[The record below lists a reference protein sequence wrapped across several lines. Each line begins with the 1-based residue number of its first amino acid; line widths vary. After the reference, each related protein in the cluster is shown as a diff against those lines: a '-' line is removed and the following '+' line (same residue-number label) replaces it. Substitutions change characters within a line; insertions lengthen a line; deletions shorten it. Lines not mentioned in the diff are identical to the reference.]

1 MYIHTYSVFLE
12 MKKPQILRTIVLVAS
27 IFTSIV
33 LTSCNTSIYE
43 AISMNPYQ
51 HYLNEDQDTLSAIS
65 CYNMGKLDQFFRTA
79 NNAFE
84 VKDEGKVALGFYK
97 DTQHE
102 FDISVLPFVMDNKPA
117 ELSFHSRMVSENY
130 KKGYGIECRFTE
142 QGCVVSEGGTIFYA
156 NPDAKL
162 ESGKKY
168 RFRVINDGA
177 YIYAYLDCD
186 LLFQKKTKLPLTE
199 QFVIEHRKGTSATY
213 EGVTYRR
220 VDNDINPIIRSRESF
235 DYEELLNDVKGI
247 FGR

>member
-1 MYIHTYSVFLE
+1 
-12 MKKPQILRTIVLVAS
+12 MKQPQSLRILIAFMGTIMVLS
-27 IFTSIV
+27 IS
-33 LTSCNTSIYE
+33 SCNTSIYE
-43 AISMNPYQ
+43 ALTLNPYQ
-51 HYLNEDQDTLSAIS
+51 YYLNEDQDSLSAIS
-65 CYNMGKLDQFFRTA
+65 LYNMGSLDQFFRTG

-102 FDISVLPFVMDNKPA
+102 FDISVRPIVMDNKAA

-130 KKGYGIECRFTE
+130 KKGYGIECRFTQ

-162 ESGKKY
+162 ESGKQY
-168 RFRVINDGA
+168 RFRIINDGA
-177 YIYAYLDCD
+177 FVYAYLDCD

-213 EGVTYRR
+213 EGVFYKR
-220 VDNDINPIIRSRESF
+220 VDTDIDPLIRARESF

-247 FGR
+247 FGN

>member
-1 MYIHTYSVFLE
+1 
-12 MKKPQILRTIVLVAS
+12 MKTPQFFRTIIIIVS
-27 IFTSIV
+27 ICSTIV

-43 AISMNPYQ
+43 ALTLNPYQ
-51 HYLNEDQDTLSAIS
+51 FYLNEDQDSLSAIS
-65 CYNMGKLDQFFRTA
+65 LYNMGNISQFFRTG

-84 VKDEGKVALGFYK
+84 VKDEGKIALGFYK

-102 FDISVLPFVMDNKPA
+102 FDISVRPSVMDNKPA

-156 NPDAKL
+156 NPEAKL
-162 ESGKKY
+162 ESGKQY
-168 RFRVINDGA
+168 RFRLINDGA

-186 LLFQKKTKLPLTE
+186 LLFEKKTKLPLTE

-213 EGVTYRR
+213 EGVSYKR

>member
-1 MYIHTYSVFLE
+1 
-12 MKKPQILRTIVLVAS
+12 MKKPQFLRRVFIVVSICTTILV
-27 IFTSIV
+27 
-33 LTSCNTSIYE
+33 TSCNTSIYE
-43 AISMNPYQ
+43 ALTLNPYQ
-51 HYLNEDQDTLSAIS
+51 FYLNEDQDSLSAIS
-65 CYNMGKLDQFFRTA
+65 LYNMGKIEQFFRTG

-102 FDISVLPFVMDNKPA
+102 VDISISPNAIDNKPA
-117 ELSFHSRMVSENY
+117 ELSFHTRMVSENY

-142 QGCVVSEGGTIFYA
+142 QGCVVSEGGTIFFA
-156 NPDAKL
+156 NPDTKL
-162 ESGKKY
+162 ESGKQY
-168 RFRVINDGA
+168 RFRLINDGA
-177 YIYAYLDCD
+177 YLYAYLDCD

-213 EGVTYRR
+213 EGVSYKR